1 MKNTTTLLA
10 TTLLTLSLA
19 PALQAQQ
26 GQGYPNQPQDRYQPR
41 DQGQDQYQGQNQG
54 PDRDRAIYPDPGHL
68 DRVSALA
75 HEIDQTA
82 TWTYREF
89 TRNNRRPNRDEYRAM
104 NTLRDLNVAAAR
116 FHDQVESYRRDPR
129 HTADDFGRLE
139 RAFYTAGH
147 ALRRIEPRPYVDRGM
162 QRIYDQMN
170 ELSAFYGRHAGAY
183 GHWGDRDHGDDHDRY
198 DRNDNNRGPD
208 HDHDNGYRPP
218 FGS

>member
-1 MKNTTTLLA
+1 MKTTTTLFA

-19 PALQAQQ
+19 PALQAQ
-26 GQGYPNQPQDRYQPR
+26 GQGYPDQPQDRYQPR
-41 DQGQDQYQGQNQG
+41 DQNQYQG
-54 PDRDRAIYPDPGHL
+54 PDRDRAIYPDAGHL

-82 TWTYREF
+82 SWTYREF

-104 NTLRDLNVAAAR
+104 GTLRDLNVAAAR
-116 FHDQVESYRRDPR
+116 FHDEVEGYRRDPR
-129 HTADDFGRLE
+129 HTADDFARLE
-139 RAFYTAGH
+139 RSFYTAGH
-147 ALRRIEPRPYVDRGM
+147 ALRRIQPRPYVDRGM
-162 QRIYDQMN
+162 QKIYDQMS

-198 DRNDNNRGPD
+198 DRNPTDRGPAPD

-218 FGS
+218 FRF

>member
-19 PALQAQQ
+19 PALQAQ
-26 GQGYPNQPQDRYQPR
+26 GYPNQPQDRYQPR
-41 DQGQDQYQGQNQG
+41 DQGQYQGQDQYQG

-116 FHDQVESYRRDPR
+116 FHDEVESYRRDPR
-129 HTADDFGRLE
+129 HTANDFGRLE

-147 ALRRIEPRPYVDRGM
+147 ALRRIQPRPYVDRGM

-170 ELSAFYGRHAGAY
+170 ELSAFYGRHAGLY

-198 DRNDNNRGPD
+198 DRDHDNRGPD